1 MFRGCVSTCN
11 VKVYRLQ
18 LARFRSPILRVGYA
32 RASFR
37 EKEGRQ
43 QAAGADDGAL
53 VSMMQQHVRRQD
65 PDCTSKN
72 RVRRQE
78 NM

>member
-1 MFRGCVSTCN
+1 MQRKSISPAACA
-11 VKVYRLQ
+11 LQ
-18 LARFRSPILRVGYA
+18 ISDLEVGYA

-37 EKEGRQ
+37 EKEGGR